1 VPKKEYRRPEIV
13 HDAPPAEV
21 SVLPTAPANV
31 DPVEEPR
38 AEPKAEPVAK
48 PVAPALVESL
58 CVSCERSCK
67 STLMRVCICGKFL
80 PKQRP

>member
-1 VPKKEYRRPEIV
+1 MAKKFEHKPEIV
-13 HDAPPAEV
+13 RDAPPVEAT
-21 SVLPTAPANV
+21 VLPTAPANV
-31 DPVEEPR
+31 DPIEEPKV
-38 AEPKAEPVAK
+38 EPEAK
-48 PVAPALVESL
+48 PVAPTLVESL